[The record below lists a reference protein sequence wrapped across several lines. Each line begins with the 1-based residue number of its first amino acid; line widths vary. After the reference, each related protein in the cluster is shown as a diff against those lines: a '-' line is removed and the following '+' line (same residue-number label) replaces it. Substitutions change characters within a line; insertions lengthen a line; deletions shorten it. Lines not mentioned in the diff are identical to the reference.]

1 MPFGYLGHSCRIAAL
16 LAFGIG
22 GLQAQCLVPFP
33 GGSKV
38 NPNRPRD
45 AETPDA
51 GFSPL
56 ATVNRQ
62 LPQWICFTAG
72 YRTRFEGYSGANF
85 LSNASDSYLLTRF
98 RLGALIRPS
107 AWFRVYAELQDTDA
121 FLKSPPLVPPYQETW
136 DLRRAY
142 VDFGDIEAGPVALRV
157 GRLDLNFGDGL
168 LIGTSYWRNASRGYD
183 AVQAVANANWIKA
196 TAFAASAVAIHENGL
211 SHHQPGNNIY
221 GLDAKLP
228 TAVPRAVLEPF
239 LFWRV
244 APRLSTEEGTAAKLD
259 QETVGA
265 RLSGL
270 IGRSMDY
277 ETEGAAQFG
286 KLGTDTIRAW
296 AWMGSGGYTS
306 TLFGHKARMF
316 GALDFASGDRN
327 GADGRHG
334 TFDQISPNLH
344 DHLGLADQFARQNLK
359 AVRFGARVWLRSNWI
374 LAAAWNDYW
383 LASPTDALYN
393 SSAGVVA
400 RDLKGLSGTHIGE
413 EYDIQTFLPV
423 RPQSGVRHRVGS
435 DPSRTVSLQN
445 GSPQTLR
452 LLLPDDELQLL
463 LIRLVPVR
471 LPVPSR
477 LD

>member
-1 MPFGYLGHSCRIAAL
+1 MRFRRFGHACRVTGLVACWL
-16 LAFGIG
+16 G
-22 GLQAQCLVPFP
+22 GLHAQCLVPFP

-45 AETPDA
+45 TETPVA
-51 GFSPL
+51 RFSPF
-56 ATVNRQ
+56 ATVNHR

-72 YRTRFEGYSGANF
+72 YRARFEGYSGANF
-85 LSNASDSYLLTRF
+85 LANASDSYLLTRF

-121 FLKSPPLVPPYQETW
+121 FLKNPPLIPPYQETW

-183 AVQAVANANWIKA
+183 AVQAVANASWIKA
-196 TAFAASAVAIHENGL
+196 TAFAASPVTLHENGL

-228 TAVPRAVLEPF
+228 TAVPGAVLEPF
-239 LFWRV
+239 FFWRV
-244 APRLSTEEGTAAKLD
+244 APRLSTEEGSSAKLD
-259 QETVGA
+259 QETLGL
-265 RLSGL
+265 RWSGL
-270 IGRSMDY
+270 IGRAADY
-277 ETEGAAQFG
+277 ETEGAGQFG
-286 KLGTDTIRAW
+286 RLGSDTIRAW
-296 AWMGSGGYTS
+296 AWMGSGGYTF
-306 TLFGHKARMF
+306 TAFGRKTRMF
-316 GALDFASGDRN
+316 GALDFASGDREA
-327 GADGRHG
+327 ADFRHG

-359 AVRFGARVWLRSNWI
+359 AVRFGARAWLRGNWI
-374 LAAAWNDYW
+374 VAAAWNDYW

-400 RDLKGLSGTHIGE
+400 RDLKGQSGTHIGE
-413 EYDIQTFLPV
+413 EYDVQTSYRYDRNLEFGAGLARIFPGQFLV
-423 RPQSGVRHRVGS
+423 RTGHPKAYDYVYLMMSY
-435 DPSRTVSLQN
+435 N
-445 GSPQTLR
+445 FF
-452 LLLPDDELQLL
+452 
-463 LIRLVPVR
+463 
-471 LPVPSR
+471 
-477 LD
+477 